1 MEGDSTLLVLGII
14 AAAALVTVWALTHVI
29 VTLRWKGRTMQALS
43 EKKVEE
49 ALRKQQAE
57 TLQQQIASVRAEM
70 TARTETILK
79 EREEELS
86 RKARETFEGIS
97 GGLSKDLSA
106 MKDAFE
112 AGKKAQAEDAAALRE
127 RFDAAVRD
135 LEARSREIGGKAD
148 HLAEA
153 LRGRKKLQGCWG
165 ETVLANILADEG
177 LVEGRDYDKESTL
190 RDEMGFVLVGEDSEK
205 RMRPD
210 FILHLPDNNDI
221 VIDAKVSLAAFT
233 EYVESEDPEVRA
245 DAARRNAEAVR
256 EQAKRLA
263 RKGYERYLRPGRRM
277 LDYVVMFVPNYPAL
291 QLAYTEDPALWR
303 DAYAQGV
310 LITSEET
317 LMPFLRMI
325 SIAWTHVE
333 QVRNQQQIIAS
344 AQTMIDRVADFA
356 KAHAEMGRK
365 LTEAQDCYD
374 RCADKL
380 KDSGRSIVQSARQIV
395 KLGVPANPKKP
406 LPEE

>member
-1 MEGDSTLLVLGII
+1 MSDGNELLILAII
-14 AAAALVTVWALTHVI
+14 FLAALVIVWALTHVI
-29 VTLRWKGRTMQALS
+29 VTLRWKGRALQALS

-57 TLQQQIASVRAEM
+57 TLQQQMASVRAEM
-70 TARTETILK
+70 TARTEEILRA
-79 EREEELS
+79 REEELS

-97 GGLSKDLSA
+97 GGLSRDLSA

-112 AGKKAQAEDAAALRE
+112 AGKKAQAEDAATLRE

-135 LEARSREIGGKAD
+135 LEAQSRAIGGKAD
-148 HLAEA
+148 RLADA
-153 LRGRKKLQGCWG
+153 MRGQKKLQGCWG
-165 ETVLANILADEG
+165 ETVLANLLVSEG

-190 RDEMGFVLVGEDSEK
+190 RDELGFALLGEDSEK

-221 VIDAKVSLAAFT
+221 VIDAKVSLSAFSD
-233 EYVESEDPEVRA
+233 YVESEDPDVRA
-245 DAARRNAEAVR
+245 GAARRNAEAVR

-344 AQTMIDRVADFA
+344 AQMMIDRVADFA
-356 KAHAEMGRK
+356 KAHAEMGNK
-365 LTEAQDCYD
+365 LKDAQDCYD
-374 RCADKL
+374 RCSDKL

>member
-365 LTEAQDCYD
+365 LTEAQECYD

>member
-1 MEGDSTLLVLGII
+1 MDGNSYLILGIV

-29 VTLRWKGRTMQALS
+29 VTLRWKGRTLQALS

-57 TLQQQIASVRAEM
+57 SLQQQMASVRAEM
-70 TARTETILK
+70 TARTEEILRA
-79 EREEELS
+79 REEELS

-97 GGLSKDLSA
+97 GGLSRDLSA

-112 AGKKAQAEDAAALRE
+112 AGKKAQAEDAATLRE

-135 LEARSREIGGKAD
+135 LEAQSRAIGGKAD
-148 HLAEA
+148 RLADA
-153 LRGRKKLQGCWG
+153 MRGQKKLQGCWG
-165 ETVLANILADEG
+165 ETVLANLLAAEG

-190 RDEMGFVLVGEDSEK
+190 RDELGFALLGEDSEK

-221 VIDAKVSLAAFT
+221 VIDAKVSLSAFSD
-233 EYVESEDPEVRA
+233 YVESEDADVRA
-245 DAARRNAEAVR
+245 GAARRNAEAVR

-310 LITSEET
+310 LITSEEA
-317 LMPFLRMI
+317 LGRYLP
-325 SIAWTHVE
+325 
-333 QVRNQQQIIAS
+333 NAS
-344 AQTMIDRVADFA
+344 RDTQ
-356 KAHAEMGRK
+356 
-365 LTEAQDCYD
+365 
-374 RCADKL
+374 
-380 KDSGRSIVQSARQIV
+380 
-395 KLGVPANPKKP
+395 
-406 LPEE
+406 LP

>member
-1 MEGDSTLLVLGII
+1 MEGDYTLLVIGII
-14 AAAALVTVWALTHVI
+14 AVAALVTVWALTHVI
-29 VTLRWKGRTMQALS
+29 VTLRWKGRVMQALS
-43 EKKVEE
+43 EKRVEE

-57 TLQQQIASVRAEM
+57 SLQQQMASVKAEM

-86 RKARETFEGIS
+86 HKARETFEGIS
-97 GGLSKDLSA
+97 GGLSRDLEA
-106 MKDAFE
+106 MKTAFE
-112 AGKKAQAEDAAALRE
+112 AGKKTQAQDAAALRE
-127 RFDAAVRD
+127 RFDAAVRE
-135 LEARSREIGGKAD
+135 LEAQSREIGGKAD
-148 HLAEA
+148 RLADA

-165 ETVLANILADEG
+165 ETVLANLLADEG
-177 LVEGRDYDKESTL
+177 LVEGRDYEKEATL
-190 RDEMGFVLVGEDSEK
+190 RDELGFVLLGEDSDK

-221 VIDAKVSLAAFT
+221 VIDSKVSLAAFSD
-233 EYVESEDPEVRA
+233 YVESDDPEVRA
-245 DAARRNAEAVR
+245 DAAARNAAAVR

-277 LDYVVMFVPNYPAL
+277 LDYVVMFVPNDPAL

-317 LMPFLRMI
+317 LMPFLRMV

-344 AQTMIDRVADFA
+344 AQMMIDRVADFA
-356 KAHAEMGRK
+356 KAHAEMGSK
-365 LTEAQDCYD
+365 LKDAQDCYD